1 MAGCQ
6 IHSLSPQI
14 PYKRTHLILR
24 PTNMNLNEQLVSAVT
39 IKQSKIPK
47 SDIYSVKFKTLGDCK
62 LGISRYPDFS
72 YNAKGGQGSGT
83 ATRAS
88 DPKDEVFVDF
98 DVETLYIPPLSTAT
112 TKFLG
117 LPLPP
122 FLKIEIVPETF
133 RGTIDQ
139 ESGKVELKFRAKF
152 LFSIGSVYKARPLL
166 VDTVLTSEES
176 KGEMRRGKGERV
188 DKDGMCKLVGV
199 AKVEPI
205 NDIFMDTFLSLPTEC
220 LASLNAIIS
229 FSA

>member
-1 MAGCQ
+1 
-6 IHSLSPQI
+6 
-14 PYKRTHLILR
+14 
-24 PTNMNLNEQLVSAVT
+24 MNLNEQQLVSTAT
-39 IKQSKIPK
+39 IKQTTLPK
-47 SDIYSVKFKTLGDCK
+47 PAVYSVKFKTLGACK
-62 LGISRYPDFS
+62 LGISRYPDFA
-72 YNAKGGQGSGT
+72 YNAEGGQGSGT

-88 DPKDEVFVDF
+88 ESAANEVSVDF
-98 DVETLYIPPLSTAT
+98 DVKTLYIPPLSTAT

-122 FLKIEIVPETF
+122 FFKIDIVPEAF
-133 RGTIDQ
+133 RGKIDQ
-139 ESGKVELKFRAKF
+139 ESGKVELKLRAKF

-176 KGEMRRGKGERV
+176 KGEMRGGRGERV

-220 LASLNAIIS
+220 LACLNAMIS
-229 FSA
+229 FSATA